1 MFLKSHYFW
10 RTYLGYV
17 AVALVATFLFAAS
30 LVPSNSEQVQEN
42 VRRDMEVTSD
52 SLALY
57 AGTAIGN
64 LDYQGLRETADSV
77 ALISGLRITIID
89 QNGVVLAD
97 SHEDPFRM
105 DNHFRRPEV
114 QSALAN
120 GSGAAQRY
128 SYTLEE
134 SFRYLAKRVEIRG
147 QLGGFVRV
155 AMSEAD
161 LAAEIRQSHMF
172 IIRNASI
179 ISFVALLIAFYLA
192 ARQAAKVE
200 DLTAVT
206 EEISRGNFARR
217 IPEGNSVG
225 LKKLAESI
233 NQMARSSARR
243 VTDVTADRNRL
254 STVFT
259 YMVEGVIDVDMD
271 QNVLHINEAAA
282 KLLQVNEKESIGKPL
297 WQEVRNR
304 EILNALDQAISTQS
318 VIKAQMR
325 LNRESDQ
332 LVVDIYAASLSNDDG
347 EPIGAVLVLHDIT
360 ELKNLERI
368 RTDFVANAS
377 HELKT
382 PITAIR
388 GLTETILED
397 DKVDRETM
405 MQFIGRVHAQSLR
418 LSQLVGDLMTIS
430 RLESS
435 HNQEDFTRINFAD
448 LARQAVRAA
457 QIVAEDKG
465 QDLDAELPETEVMVM
480 GDRQNLSQLLDN
492 LIDNAIKY
500 TTDSGTITVRVFQ
513 EDGFAVLQVSD
524 TGIGISP
531 QFQQR
536 VFERFYRV
544 DKARSQS
551 LGGTGLGL
559 SIVKNIAEKHGG
571 SVSVKSQL
579 GMGST
584 FTIRLPQATL
594 NVS

>member
-30 LVPSNSEQVQEN
+30 LVPSNSEQVQEK

-97 SHEDPFRM
+97 SHEDPFSM

-200 DLTAVT
+200 DITAVT

-259 YMVEGVIDVDMD
+259 CMVEGVIDVDMD

-397 DKVDRETM
+397 DKVDRQTM
-405 MQFIGRVHAQSLR
+405 VQFIGRVHAQSLR

-448 LARQAVRAA
+448 LARQAVRAG
-457 QIVAEDKG
+457 QVVAEDKG
-465 QDLDAELPETEVMVM
+465 QDLDAELPEKEVMVM

>member
-17 AVALVATFLFAAS
+17 AVALAGTWLFAAS
-30 LVPSNSEQVQEN
+30 LVPRNSEQVQEN

-89 QNGVVLAD
+89 QNGVMLAD
-97 SHEDPFRM
+97 SHEDPFSM

-200 DLTAVT
+200 DITAVT

-259 YMVEGVIDVDMD
+259 CMVEGVIDVDMD

-397 DKVDRETM
+397 DKVDRQTM
-405 MQFIGRVHAQSLR
+405 VQFIGRVHAQSLR

-435 HNQEDFTRINFAD
+435 HNQEDFARINFAD
-448 LARQAVRAA
+448 LARQAVRAG
-457 QIVAEDKG
+457 QVVAEDKG

-571 SVSVKSQL
+571 SISVKSQL

-584 FTIRLPQATL
+584 FTIRLPQAT
-594 NVS
+594 